1 MTLLILGQT
10 SQPNQ
15 VKKMRLS
22 KIKLAG
28 FKSFVDA
35 TTINFPSNLT
45 GIVGP
50 NGCGKSNT
58 IDAVRWV
65 MGESS
70 AKHLRGASMDD
81 VIFNGSSARKPIDMA
96 AVELIFDNSEGKLGG
111 QYANYAEISV
121 KRQVSRDGAS
131 KYSLNGTRCRKRDV
145 ADLFLGT
152 GLGPRSYAII
162 EQGMISRLIEAKPEE
177 LRHFLEEA
185 AGISKYKERR
195 RETETRIR
203 HTRENLERLSD
214 LREEIGIQLA
224 KLQRQSRSAERY
236 KEFKQEERQLKAEHL
251 TLHWRELKAELDIRD
266 KEIQAT
272 ETSLQ
277 QVIAQQRAAESEI
290 ESQRQQSTQSN
301 EILNNVQA
309 EYYRLGADISA
320 KEQNIKHS
328 QDLLQRQQTDLEQ
341 IQIALADAGHAI
353 LSDKQEVEECQ
364 QNLLSEQPKLEHLKA
379 QEVASTEHYS
389 TAEQA
394 KQKWQQTWDEINQ
407 RYSAAS
413 QTAQLER
420 SRMEQ
425 LERHVQQLQ
434 QRLQKI
440 DVEKQALRGENLQEQ
455 ISDLNILLTK
465 STTEKEEHEQQLS
478 EAIANIKKT
487 REQIVSKE
495 QQSADVRR
503 SIHQKQGS
511 LSSMEAL
518 QEAALGKTDKAAQQW
533 LEKNGI
539 SNNARFAEQLSVSE
553 GWELAVETVLGDT
566 LEAICVDNIEPFSS
580 VFDSLKDSNLSLVE
594 SQRENT
600 RTEAASTNAS
610 AAVSSEWLLA
620 KVSSSVDT
628 SQFLFGIRCSDNLDD
643 ALKVRSTLLNGESI
657 ITKNGIWLGTNWIR
671 IRRESDSNSGVLA
684 RESSIRELQHEL
696 IGHEAGAEKI
706 SAELTGLRGT
716 LQTNEQQR
724 EEIQVVLNSIHSRL
738 NEIKAQISA
747 RESRHQHITSRDK
760 DLAVELEETQ
770 NLINREESDI
780 ATATRNR
787 NAALENA
794 EKMEADKKVL
804 QGERDELQQQ
814 LQQHR
819 TRQQQHQDQVHQ
831 LAIRVEGLKTRLSGL
846 QHNIQRM
853 EQAQTAQ
860 LQRKQNLEALLSQ
873 SLLPT
878 EQLESE
884 LKTLLEQRLLSE
896 EALAEARR
904 KVEAITQT
912 LRTLEQQR
920 SEFEQSSQSVRAK
933 LEKCRLD
940 SQEIRVRSKTTLE
953 QLAETAF
960 ELEATLEKLAQL
972 EAETEPA
979 SSQQWET
986 RLSIVATKISRLG
999 AINLAAID
1007 EYKEQ
1012 LQRKEYLDAQDQDVT
1027 AALEIL
1033 EQAIAKI
1040 DKETRSRFKETFD
1053 HVNSRI
1059 KDMFP
1064 RLFGGGTAF
1073 LEMTGDD
1080 LLSTGVTIMARP
1092 PGKRISNIH
1101 LMSGGEKALTAVALV
1116 FAIFELNP
1124 APFCMLDEVDA
1135 PLDEAN
1141 VGRFCQL
1148 VKEMSNRVQ
1157 FIFIT
1162 HNKTTMEMSEHLS
1175 GVTMR
1180 ESGVSRLVS
1189 VDVAEAATMAGV
1201 GA

>member
-1 MTLLILGQT
+1 
-10 SQPNQ
+10 
-15 VKKMRLS
+15 MRLS

-28 FKSFVDA
+28 FKSFVDP
-35 TTINFPSNLT
+35 TTINLPSNLT

-81 VIFNGSSARKPIDMA
+81 VIFNGSSARKPIGMA
-96 AVELIFDNSEGKLGG
+96 SVELLFDNSEGKLGG
-111 QYANYAEISV
+111 QYATYAEISV
-121 KRQVSRDGAS
+121 KRQVTREGGS
-131 KYSLNGTRCRKRDV
+131 KYSLNGTRCRRRDV

-177 LRHFLEEA
+177 LRNFLEEA

-214 LREEIGIQLA
+214 LREEIEKQLA
-224 KLQRQSRSAERY
+224 RLQRQSRSAERY
-236 KEFKQEERQLKAEHL
+236 KELKQDERELKAEHL
-251 TLHWRELKAELDIRD
+251 TLHWRELKTELDRRD
-266 KEIQAT
+266 KDIQGT
-272 ETSLQ
+272 ETSLE
-277 QVIAQQRAAESEI
+277 QVIAEQRSTEADIESSREQGAES
-290 ESQRQQSTQSN
+290 N
-301 EILNNVQA
+301 EVLNNVQA

-320 KEQNIKHS
+320 KEQNIKHQ

-341 IQIALADAGHAI
+341 IEIALTDATQAI
-353 LSDKQEVEECQ
+353 QSDKRDIEEFKNNLADEEPQLVILKTQEEESTASFQ
-364 QNLLSEQPKLEHLKA
+364 QSEQA
-379 QEVASTEHYS
+379 MQN
-389 TAEQA
+389 
-394 KQKWQQTWDEINQ
+394 WQLQWDESNQ
-407 RYSAAS
+407 RYSAES
-413 QTAQLER
+413 QKAQIER

-425 LERHVQQLQ
+425 LERHVEQLK

-440 DVEKQALRGENLQEQ
+440 DVEKQALRGENLEEQ
-455 ISDLNILLTK
+455 ISDLNVLLTK
-465 STTEKEEHEQQLS
+465 SSEDKESYEQQLS
-478 EAIANIKKT
+478 DAITEIKQT
-487 REQIVSKE
+487 REKISAVE

-503 SIHQKQGS
+503 NVHQYQGS

-533 LEKNGI
+533 LEKSGI
-539 SNNARFAEQLSVSE
+539 NKNARFAEQLDVKD

-566 LEAICVDNIEPFSS
+566 LEAVCVDNIDEFSS
-580 VFDSLKDSNLSLVE
+580 ALNSLENSNVSLIE
-594 SQRENT
+594 KGP
-600 RTEAASTNAS
+600 STAS
-610 AAVSSEWLLA
+610 ASVAAGMLLEQ
-620 KVSSSVDT
+620 VSSSVEL
-628 SQFLFGIRCSDNLDD
+628 SQFLHGIRCTKTLDE
-643 ALKVRSTLLNGESI
+643 ALKIRHSLANGESI
-657 ITKNGIWLGTNWIR
+657 ITKDGIWLGSNWLR
-671 IRRESDSNSGVLA
+671 ISRDNDASTGVLA
-684 RESSIRELQHEL
+684 RENSIRECQQQLTEL
-696 IGHEAGAEKI
+696 EAKAEKI
-706 SAELTGLRGT
+706 NEELIQLRGN
-716 LQTNEQQR
+716 LQSKEQQR
-724 EEIQVVLNSIHSRL
+724 EEIQTQLNSIHSRL
-738 NEIKAQISA
+738 NEIRAQITA
-747 RESRHQHITSRDK
+747 RESRHEHVTSRGK
-760 DLAVELEETQ
+760 DLDAELEETQ
-770 NLINREESDI
+770 KLISADEEDI
-780 ATATRNR
+780 ASATKSR

-794 EKMEADKKVL
+794 EQMESDRKAL
-804 QGERDELQQQ
+804 QGQREQLQQE

-819 TRQQQHQDQVHQ
+819 NNLQQHREQAHQ

-860 LQRKQNLEALLSQ
+860 LQRKQELEAMLSESTQ
-873 SLLPT
+873 PT
-878 EQLESE
+878 EQLEAE
-884 LKTLLEQRLLSE
+884 LKVLLEQRLKTE
-896 EALAEARR
+896 EALSEARR
-904 KVEAITQT
+904 KVESITHA

-920 SEFEQSSQSVRAK
+920 SEFEQKSQSVRAQ
-933 LEKCRLD
+933 LEKLRLD
-940 SQEIRVRSKTTLE
+940 SQETRVRSKTTLE
-953 QLAETAF
+953 QLAETGF
-960 ELEATLEKLAQL
+960 ELEAVLATLSEL
-972 EAETEPA
+972 ETEENLA
-979 SSQQWET
+979 TSKQWET
-986 RLSIVATKISRLG
+986 RLAGVAQKISRLG
-999 AINLAAID
+999 PINLAAID

-1012 LQRKEYLDAQDQDVT
+1012 LQRKEYLDEQDRDVT

-1040 DKETRSRFKETFD
+1040 DKETKTRFKDTFD

-1059 KDMFP
+1059 KEMFP
-1064 RLFGGGTAF
+1064 KLFGGGIAY

-1080 LLSTGVTIMARP
+1080 LLSTGVSIMARP

-1148 VKEMSNRVQ
+1148 VKEMSSRVQ

>member
-1 MTLLILGQT
+1 
-10 SQPNQ
+10 
-15 VKKMRLS
+15 MRLS
-22 KIKLAG
+22 KIKLSG
-28 FKSFVDA
+28 FKSFVDP

-96 AVELIFDNSEGKLGG
+96 SVELIFDNSEGKLGG

-121 KRQVSRDGAS
+121 KRQVARDGVS

-177 LRHFLEEA
+177 LRNFLEEA

-214 LREEIGIQLA
+214 LREEIDKQLA
-224 KLQRQSRSAERY
+224 RLQRQSRSAERY
-236 KEFKQEERQLKAEHL
+236 KELKQDERELKAEHL
-251 TLHWRELKAELDIRD
+251 TLHWRELKNELDVQD
-266 KEIQAT
+266 KAIQST
-272 ETSLQ
+272 ETSLE
-277 QVIAQQRAAESEI
+277 QVIAEQRSTESKI
-290 ESQRQQSTQSN
+290 ESHRQENTDSN

-309 EYYRLGADISA
+309 EYYRLGAEISA
-320 KEQNIKHS
+320 KEQSIKHQ
-328 QDLLQRQQTDLEQ
+328 QDLLLRQQTDLEQ
-341 IQIALADAGHAI
+341 IQAALTDAGQAI
-353 LSDKQEVEECQ
+353 QSDKQAIEEFE
-364 QNLLSEQPKLEHLKA
+364 QNLITEEPRLETLKA
-379 QEVASTEHYS
+379 QEKDSAEQFQQ
-389 TAEQA
+389 AEQA
-394 KQKWQQTWDEINQ
+394 MQQWQQTWDEINQ
-407 RYSAAS
+407 RYSAES
-413 QTAQLER
+413 QRAQVER

-425 LERHVQQLQ
+425 LERHVQQQ
-434 QRLQKI
+434 KQRLQKI
-440 DVEKQALRGENLQEQ
+440 DVEKQALRGENLEEQ
-455 ISDLNILLTK
+455 ISDLKMLLVK
-465 STTEKEEHEQQLS
+465 STDEKEEQEQKLTTAIS
-478 EAIANIKKT
+478 EIKT
-487 REQIVSKE
+487 AREKIVAVE

-503 SIHQKQGS
+503 NIHQCQGS
-511 LSSMEAL
+511 LSSLEAL

-533 LEKNGI
+533 LEKSGI
-539 SNNARFAEQLSVSE
+539 SKNTRFAEQLDVTE

-566 LEAICVDNIEPFSS
+566 LEAICVESIDQFSS
-580 VFDSLKDSNLSLVE
+580 AFDSLQDSNLSLIETGTSNAPVD
-594 SQRENT
+594 
-600 RTEAASTNAS
+600 ASTD
-610 AAVSSEWLLA
+610 LLLT
-620 KVSSSVDT
+620 KVSSSVELV
-628 SQFLFGIRCSDNLDD
+628 QFLHGIRCAEDLDA
-643 ALKVRSTLLNGESI
+643 ALKMRHSLSRDESI
-657 ITKNGIWLGTNWIR
+657 ITKDGIWLGHSWLR
-671 IRRESDSNSGVLA
+671 ISRDTDASTGVLA
-684 RESSIRELQHEL
+684 RENSIRELQQEL
-696 IGHEAGAEKI
+696 TQYEAGYEKI
-706 SAELTGLRGT
+706 NTELNELRET
-716 LQTNEQQR
+716 LQSNEQQR
-724 EEIQVVLNSIHSRL
+724 EEIQVILNTIHSRL
-738 NEIKAQISA
+738 NEIKAQVHA
-747 RESRHQHITSRDK
+747 RESRHEHVTSRGK
-760 DLAVELEETQ
+760 DLDAELEETQ
-770 NLINREESDI
+770 KLISTDEEEI
-780 ATATRNR
+780 TAATRSR
-787 NAALENA
+787 NEALEKA
-794 EKMEADKKVL
+794 EMMEADRKTL
-804 QGERDELQQQ
+804 QEQRDDLQQQ

-819 TRQQQHQDQVHQ
+819 SNLQQHREQAHQ
-831 LAIRVEGLKTRLSGL
+831 LAINIENLKTRLSGL

-853 EQAQTAQ
+853 EQAQAAQ
-860 LQRKQNLEALLSQ
+860 SQRKLELESLLSQ
-873 SLLPT
+873 SSQPT
-878 EQLESE
+878 EQLETE
-884 LKTLLEQRLLSE
+884 LKTLLEQRLISE
-896 EALAEARR
+896 EALAEARH
-904 KVEAITQT
+904 KVEDITQA

-920 SEFEQSSQSVRAK
+920 SEFEQRSQNVRAQ
-933 LEKCRLD
+933 LEKMRLD
-940 SQEIRVRSKTTLE
+940 SQETRVRSKTTLE
-953 QLAETAF
+953 QLEETGF
-960 ELEATLEKLAQL
+960 DLETTLQSLSTR
-972 EAETEPA
+972 EAESEQEGEPVT
-979 SSQQWET
+979 SKLWET
-986 RLSIVATKISRLG
+986 KLVEVATKISRLG
-999 AINLAAID
+999 PINLAAIE

-1012 LQRKEYLDAQDQDVT
+1012 LQRKEYLDGQDRDVT

-1040 DKETRSRFKETFD
+1040 DKETRTRFKETFD

-1080 LLSTGVTIMARP
+1080 LLSTGVAIMARP

-1148 VKEMSNRVQ
+1148 VKEMSDRVQ

-1162 HNKTTMEMSEHLS
+1162 HNKTTMEISEHLS

>member
-1 MTLLILGQT
+1 
-10 SQPNQ
+10 
-15 VKKMRLS
+15 MRLS

-28 FKSFVDA
+28 FKSFVDPTA
-35 TTINFPSNLT
+35 INFPSNLT

-70 AKHLRGASMDD
+70 AKHLRGQSMDD

-96 AVELIFDNSEGKLGG
+96 SVELVFDNSEGKLGG

-121 KRQVSRDGAS
+121 KRQVARDGQS
-131 KYSLNGTRCRKRDV
+131 KYSLNGTRCRRRDV

-177 LRHFLEEA
+177 LRNFLEEA

-195 RETETRIR
+195 RETERRIR

-214 LREEIGIQLA
+214 LREEIDKQLA
-224 KLQRQSRSAERY
+224 RLQRQSRSAERY
-236 KEFKQEERQLKAEHL
+236 KELKQGERELKAEHL
-251 TLHWRELKAELDIRD
+251 TLHWRELKTELDVRD
-266 KEIQAT
+266 KKIQTT
-272 ETSLQ
+272 ETSLE
-277 QVIAQQRAAESEI
+277 QVIAEQRATESKI
-290 ESQRQQSTQSN
+290 EQHRQQNTESN
-301 EILNNVQA
+301 EILNNVQG

-320 KEQNIKHS
+320 KEQNIKHQ
-328 QDLLQRQQTDLEQ
+328 QDLLQRQKTDLEQ
-341 IQIALADAGHAI
+341 IITALSDASQAI
-353 LSDKQEVEECQ
+353 QSDKQSIDELQ
-364 QNLLSEQPKLEHLKA
+364 QNLVEEEPKLENLKT
-379 QEVASTEHYS
+379 QELESNERFQQ
-389 TAEQA
+389 AEQA
-394 KQKWQQTWDEINQ
+394 MHSWQLTWDEINQ
-407 RYSAAS
+407 HYSAES
-413 QTAQLER
+413 QKAQVER

-425 LERHVQQLQ
+425 LERHLEQLN

-455 ISDLNILLTK
+455 ISDLTKLLSK
-465 STTEKEEHEQQLS
+465 STDEKEEHEQQLT
-478 EAIANIKKT
+478 EAISTIKDARAK
-487 REQIVSKE
+487 IVTVE

-503 SIHQKQGS
+503 SIHQCQGS

-533 LEKNGI
+533 LEKSGI
-539 SNNARFAEQLSVSE
+539 NNNARFAEQLDVKN

-566 LEAICVDNIEPFSS
+566 LEAICVDDIDQYSAALG
-580 VFDSLKDSNLSLVE
+580 SLEDSNISLIDTKVGSDLKNSASNAASNAASGLLLDNVSSLVE
-594 SQRENT
+594 
-600 RTEAASTNAS
+600 
-610 AAVSSEWLLA
+610 L
-620 KVSSSVDT
+620 
-628 SQFLFGIRCSDNLDD
+628 SQFLHGIRCAESLDD
-643 ALKVRSTLLNGESI
+643 ALKMRHSLSHDESV
-657 ITKNGIWLGTNWIR
+657 ITKDGIWLGSNWLRICRETDTN
-671 IRRESDSNSGVLA
+671 NGVLA
-684 RESSIRELQHEL
+684 RENSIRELQNQLQEHETK
-696 IGHEAGAEKI
+696 AEKVT
-706 SAELTGLRGT
+706 AELTKLRET
-716 LQTNEQQR
+716 LQVNEQQR
-724 EEIQVVLNSIHSRL
+724 EEIQVSLNTIHSRL
-738 NEIKAQISA
+738 NEIKAQITA
-747 RESRHQHITSRDK
+747 RESRHEHITSRGK
-760 DLAVELEETQ
+760 DLDAELEDTQQLISSDET
-770 NLINREESDI
+770 DI
-780 ATATRNR
+780 ETATRSR
-787 NAALENA
+787 NEALENA
-794 EKMEADKKVL
+794 EKMEAGRKDL
-804 QGERDELQQQ
+804 RDQRDELQQQ
-814 LQQHR
+814 LQQHK
-819 TRQQQHQDQVHQ
+819 TNLQQHREQAHQ

-860 LQRKQNLEALLSQ
+860 LQRKQELETLLSQ
-873 SLLPT
+873 STQPT
-878 EQLESE
+878 EQLEQE
-884 LKTLLEQRLLSE
+884 LKVLLEQRLVSE
-896 EALAEARR
+896 AALAEARR
-904 KVEAITQT
+904 KVESITQT

-920 SEFEQSSQSVRAK
+920 SEFEQGSQNIRTQ
-933 LEKCRLD
+933 LEKLRLD
-940 SQEIRVRSKTTLE
+940 SQETRVRSKTTLE
-953 QLAETAF
+953 QLDETGF
-960 ELEATLEKLAQL
+960 ELESTLDKLSQL
-972 EAETEPA
+972 ETENEPA
-979 SSQQWET
+979 TSKQWET
-986 RLSIVATKISRLG
+986 KLSEIASKINRLG
-999 AINLAAID
+999 PINLAAIE

-1012 LQRKEYLDAQDQDVT
+1012 LQRKEYLDGQDKDVT

-1040 DKETRSRFKETFD
+1040 DKETRTRFKETFD

-1148 VKEMSNRVQ
+1148 VKDMSSRVQ

-1162 HNKTTMEMSEHLS
+1162 HNKSTMEMSEHLS

>member
-1 MTLLILGQT
+1 
-10 SQPNQ
+10 
-15 VKKMRLS
+15 MRLS

-35 TTINFPSNLT
+35 TTINFPGNLT

-81 VIFNGSSARKPIDMA
+81 VIFNGSSSRKPIDMA

-121 KRQVSRDGAS
+121 KRQVTRDGAS

-162 EQGMISRLIEAKPEE
+162 EQGMISRLIEARPEE

-214 LREEIGIQLA
+214 LREEIEKQLA
-224 KLQRQSRSAERY
+224 KLQRQSRTAGRY
-236 KEFKQEERQLKAEHL
+236 KELKQQERELKAEHL
-251 TLHWRELKAELDIRD
+251 ALHWRELKADLDLRD
-266 KEIQAT
+266 KEIQLA

-277 QVIAQQRAAESEI
+277 QVIAQQRETESKI

-301 EILNNVQA
+301 DILNNVQA

-320 KEQNIKHS
+320 KEQSIKFQ
-328 QDLLQRQQTDLEQ
+328 QDSLQRQQKELEQ
-341 IQIALADAGHAI
+341 VQTALTDSDHAI
-353 LSDKQEVEECQ
+353 LSDKQEVDELQKKQRCET
-364 QNLLSEQPKLEHLKA
+364 PKLEQSKA
-379 QEVASTEHYS
+379 QEMASTKQFQL
-389 TAEQA
+389 AEQA
-394 KQKWQQTWDEINQ
+394 KQKWQQAWDESNQ
-407 RYSAAS
+407 RYSAMS

-455 ISDLNILLTK
+455 ISDLTILLAK
-465 STTEKEEHEQQLS
+465 AVTEKEQHEQQLS
-478 EAIANIKKT
+478 EAIASIKQT

-511 LSSMEAL
+511 LSSQEAL
-518 QEAALGKTDKAAQQW
+518 QQAALGKTNKTALQW
-533 LEKNGI
+533 LEKRGI

-553 GWELAVETVLGDT
+553 GWELAVETVLGNT
-566 LEAICVDNIEPFSS
+566 LEAICVDNIEHFSS
-580 VFDSLKDSNLSLVE
+580 AFDSLKDSNLSLIE
-594 SQRENT
+594 SEPAGCQDEGSVT
-600 RTEAASTNAS
+600 SGAGTSFS
-610 AAVSSEWLLA
+610 ADALLGKISSA
-620 KVSSSVDT
+620 VDT
-628 SQFLFGIRCSDNLDD
+628 GSFLTGIRCADNLTE
-643 ALKVRSTLLNGESI
+643 ALVMRQTLANSESI
-657 ITKNGIWLGTNWIR
+657 ISKDGIWLGANWIR
-671 IRRESDSNSGVLA
+671 ISRDNDANTGVLA
-684 RESSIRELQHEL
+684 RENSIRELQQE
-696 IGHEAGAEKI
+696 IAGHETSAEKAGAE
-706 SAELTGLRGT
+706 LTSLRD
-716 LQTNEQQR
+716 LLETNERRR
-724 EEIQVVLNSIHSRL
+724 EKIQVLLNTVHSRL
-738 NEIKAQISA
+738 NEIRAQISA
-747 RESRHQHITSRDK
+747 RESRHEHITSRNK
-760 DLAVELEETQ
+760 DLSAELEETQ
-770 NLINREESDI
+770 NLIGRDENDI
-780 ATATRNR
+780 AIATRNR

-794 EKMEADKKVL
+794 EKMEAERKVL
-804 QGERDELQQQ
+804 QGERDQLQQQ

-819 TRQQQHQDQVHQ
+819 TNLQQHREQAHQ
-831 LAIRVEGLKTRLSGL
+831 LAIRLEGLKTRLSGL
-846 QHNIQRM
+846 QHNMQRM
-853 EQAQTAQ
+853 QQAQAAQ
-860 LQRKQNLEALLSQ
+860 LQSKQNLE
-873 SLLPT
+873 SLLAQSVQPT
-878 EQLESE
+878 EELDRE
-884 LKTLLEQRLLSE
+884 LKILLEQHLLSE
-896 EALAEARR
+896 HALVEARS
-904 KVEAITQT
+904 KVEANTQG
-912 LRTLEQQR
+912 LQELEQQR
-920 SEFEQSSQSVRAK
+920 GEFDQATQKVREQ
-933 LEKCRLD
+933 LEKHRIG
-940 SQEIRVRSKTTLE
+940 SQELRVRSQTTLE
-953 QLAETAF
+953 QLAEIDLANNNSI
-960 ELEATLEKLAQL
+960 LEITLEKLALQ
-972 EAETEPA
+972 ESESGQSAGSE
-979 SSQQWET
+979 QWQGKVSE
-986 RLSIVATKISRLG
+986 VAAKISRLG
-999 AINLAAID
+999 PINLAAIE

-1012 LQRKEYLDAQDQDVT
+1012 LQRKEYLDSQDKDVT
-1027 AALEIL
+1027 AALAIL

-1040 DKETRSRFKETFD
+1040 DKETRSRFKDTFD

-1064 RLFGGGTAF
+1064 RLFGGGTAY

-1080 LLSTGVTIMARP
+1080 LLNTGVSIMARP

-1148 VKEMSNRVQ
+1148 VKEMSDRVQ

-1189 VDVAEAATMAGV
+1189 VDVAEAASMAGV

>member
-1 MTLLILGQT
+1 
-10 SQPNQ
+10 
-15 VKKMRLS
+15 MRLS

-28 FKSFVDA
+28 FKSFVDP

-81 VIFNGSSARKPIDMA
+81 VIFNGSTARKPIDMA

-121 KRQVSRDGAS
+121 KRQVTRDGTS

-177 LRHFLEEA
+177 LRNFLEEA

-214 LREEIGIQLA
+214 LREEIDKQLA
-224 KLQRQSRSAERY
+224 RLQRQSRSAERY
-236 KEFKQEERQLKAEHL
+236 KELKQQERELKAEHL
-251 TLHWRELKAELDIRD
+251 TLHWSELKTELDTRD
-266 KEIQAT
+266 KEIQRT

-277 QVIAQQRAAESEI
+277 QVIAEQRSSESKI
-290 ESQRQQSTQSN
+290 EFQRQQSEESN
-301 EILNNVQA
+301 EILNQAQA
-309 EYYRLGADISA
+309 EYYRLGAEISA
-320 KEQNIKHS
+320 KEQNIKHQ

-341 IQIALADAGHAI
+341 IQSALTDASQAI
-353 LSDKQEVEECQ
+353 LSDRQEVEDLQ
-364 QNLLSEQPKLEHLKA
+364 QSLLMDEPKLETLKA
-379 QEVASTEHYS
+379 QELESAQQFQQ
-389 TAEQA
+389 AEQA
-394 KQKWQQTWDEINQ
+394 KQNWQQTWDEINQ
-407 RYSAAS
+407 RYSAES
-413 QTAQLER
+413 QKAQLER

-425 LERHVQQLQ
+425 LERQLEQ
-434 QRLQKI
+434 LKQRLQKI
-440 DVEKQALRGENLQEQ
+440 DIEKQALRGENLEEQ
-455 ISDLNILLTK
+455 IADLTTLLAK
-465 STTEKEEHEQQLS
+465 SGSEKEENEQQLS
-478 EAIANIKKT
+478 EAISTIRQT
-487 REQIVSKE
+487 REQIVVVE
-495 QQSADVRR
+495 QRSADVRR

-511 LSSMEAL
+511 LSSIEAL

-533 LEKNGI
+533 LAKSGI
-539 SNNARFAEQLSVSE
+539 NNNARLAQQLDVSD
-553 GWELAVETVLGDT
+553 GWELAVETVLGNT
-566 LEAICVDNIEPFSS
+566 LEAVCVDSIEQFSS
-580 VFDSLKDSNLSLVE
+580 AFDSLDNSNLSLIEIGQSGTAVNAIATASVE
-594 SQRENT
+594 F
-600 RTEAASTNAS
+600 
-610 AAVSSEWLLA
+610 LLA
-620 KVSSSVDT
+620 KVSSSVEL
-628 SQFLFGIRCSDNLDD
+628 SPFLHGIRCTENLDQ
-643 ALKVRSTLLNGESI
+643 AITLRHTLSDGESI
-657 ITKNGIWLGTNWIR
+657 ITKDGIWLGANWIR
-671 IRRESDSNSGVLA
+671 ISHETDTNTGVLA
-684 RESSIRELQHEL
+684 RENSIRELQQELTEDEL
-696 IGHEAGAEKI
+696 IAEKVGAELI
-706 SAELTGLRGT
+706 SLRDT
-716 LQTNEQQR
+716 LQSNEQQR
-724 EEIQVVLNSIHSRL
+724 EEIQVLLNTIHSRL
-738 NEIKAQISA
+738 NEIKAQITA
-747 RESRHQHITSRDK
+747 RESRHEHITSRGK
-760 DLAVELEETQ
+760 DLDAELEETQ
-770 NLINREESDI
+770 NLISSIEADI
-780 ATATRNR
+780 ATATQHR

-794 EKMEADKKVL
+794 ETMEADRKVL
-804 QGERDELQQQ
+804 QEQRDELQQQ
-814 LQQHR
+814 LQQHQ
-819 TRQQQHQDQVHQ
+819 TNLQQQRDQAHQ

-846 QHNIQRM
+846 QHNISRM
-853 EQAQTAQ
+853 EQAQTVQ
-860 LQRKQNLEALLSQ
+860 LQRKQELESLLSQ
-873 SLLPT
+873 SAQPG
-878 EQLESE
+878 EQLEHE
-884 LKTLLEQRLLSE
+884 LKALLEQRLLSE
-896 EALAEARR
+896 EALTEARR
-904 KVEAITQT
+904 KVETITHT

-920 SEFEQSSQSVRAK
+920 SEFEQDSQNVRAQ

-940 SQEIRVRSKTTLE
+940 SQETRVRSKTTLE
-953 QLAETAF
+953 QLAETGF
-960 ELEATLEKLAQL
+960 ELDNTLEKLQQQESEGQQL
-972 EAETEPA
+972 
-979 SSQQWET
+979 SSKRWET
-986 RLSIVATKISRLG
+986 KLSEVAIKISRLG
-999 AINLAAID
+999 PINLAAIE

-1012 LQRKEYLDAQDQDVT
+1012 LQRKEYLDGQDKDVT

-1040 DKETRSRFKETFD
+1040 DKETRTRFKETFD

-1080 LLSTGVTIMARP
+1080 LLNTGVSIMARP

-1148 VKEMSNRVQ
+1148 VKEMSARVQ

-1162 HNKTTMEMSEHLS
+1162 HNKTTMEISEHLS

>member
-1 MTLLILGQT
+1 
-10 SQPNQ
+10 
-15 VKKMRLS
+15 MRLS

-28 FKSFVDA
+28 FKSFVDP

-96 AVELIFDNSEGKLGG
+96 SVELIFDNSEGKLGG
-111 QYANYAEISV
+111 QYANYAEIAV
-121 KRQVSRDGAS
+121 KRQVTRDGTS

-177 LRHFLEEA
+177 LRNFLEEA

-214 LREEIGIQLA
+214 LREEIDKQLSR
-224 KLQRQSRSAERY
+224 LQRQSRSAERY
-236 KEFKQEERQLKAEHL
+236 KELKQKERELKAEHL
-251 TLHWRELKAELDIRD
+251 TLHWRELKTELDARD
-266 KEIQAT
+266 KAIQRT

-277 QVIAQQRAAESEI
+277 QVIAEQRASESKI
-290 ESQRQQSTQSN
+290 EFQRQQSTESN
-301 EILNNVQA
+301 EILNNAQA
-309 EYYRLGADISA
+309 EYYRLGAEISA
-320 KEQNIKHS
+320 KEQNIKHQ

-341 IQIALADAGHAI
+341 IQIALTDANQAI
-353 LSDKQEVEECQ
+353 VSDKQEIEELQ
-364 QNLLSEQPKLEHLKA
+364 QNLQVEQPKLEILKA
-379 QEVASTEHYS
+379 QEMESAEHYNR
-389 TAEQA
+389 AEQA
-394 KQKWQQTWDEINQ
+394 KQNWQQTWDEINQ
-407 RYSAAS
+407 RYSAES
-413 QTAQLER
+413 QKAQLER

-425 LERHVQQLQ
+425 LERHVEQLK
-434 QRLQKI
+434 QRLQKN
-440 DVEKQALRGENLQEQ
+440 DVEKQALRGENLEEQ
-455 ISDLNILLTK
+455 IFDLTTLLTK
-465 STTEKEEHEQQLS
+465 SGNEKEEHEQRLS
-478 EAIANIKKT
+478 EAIALIRTT
-487 REQIVSKE
+487 REQIVTVE
-495 QQSADVRR
+495 QKSADVRR
-503 SIHQKQGS
+503 SINQKQGS

-533 LEKNGI
+533 LEKSGI
-539 SNNARFAEQLSVSE
+539 NNNARFAEQLDVID

-566 LEAICVDNIEPFSS
+566 LEAICVDNIEQFSS
-580 VFDSLKDSNLSLVE
+580 AFDSLENSKLSLI
-594 SQRENT
+594 ENGQSNA
-600 RTEAASTNAS
+600 ETNPTS
-610 AAVSSEWLLA
+610 AEFLLA
-620 KVSSSVDT
+620 KVSSSVELN
-628 SQFLFGIRCSDNLDD
+628 QFLHGIRCTDNFDK
-643 ALKVRSTLLNGESI
+643 ALKMRHTLLNDESI
-657 ITKNGIWLGTNWIR
+657 ITKDGIWLGANWIR
-671 IRRESDSNSGVLA
+671 ISRETDTNTGVLA
-684 RESSIRELQHEL
+684 RENSIRELQQEL
-696 IGHEAGAEKI
+696 TEQEVTAEQV
-706 SAELTGLRGT
+706 SAELRSLRDT
-716 LQTNEQQR
+716 LQSNEQQR
-724 EEIQVVLNSIHSRL
+724 EEMQVLLNTIHSRL
-738 NEIKAQISA
+738 NEIKAQITA
-747 RESRHQHITSRDK
+747 RESRHEHITSRGK
-760 DLAVELEETQ
+760 DLDAELEEIQ
-770 NLINREESDI
+770 NLISSDEADI
-780 ATATRNR
+780 ATATQRR
-787 NAALENA
+787 NAALEHA
-794 EKMEADKKVL
+794 EEMEVDRKAL
-804 QGERDELQQQ
+804 QEQREELQQQ
-814 LQQHR
+814 LQQHQ
-819 TRQQQHQDQVHQ
+819 TNLQQQRDQAHQ

-860 LQRKQNLEALLSQ
+860 LQRKQDLELLLSQ
-873 SLLPT
+873 STQPS
-878 EQLESE
+878 EQLEHA
-884 LKTLLEQRLLSE
+884 LKALLEQRLLAE

-904 KVEAITQT
+904 KVESITQT

-920 SEFEQSSQSVRAK
+920 GEFEQESQNVRSQ
-933 LEKCRLD
+933 LEKSRLD
-940 SQEIRVRSKTTLE
+940 SQETRVRSKTTLE
-953 QLAETAF
+953 QLAETGF
-960 ELEATLEKLAQL
+960 ELDNILEKLQQQ
-972 EAETEPA
+972 EAEDQQA
-979 SSQQWET
+979 SSKQWET
-986 RLSIVATKISRLG
+986 KLSEVAIKISRLG
-999 AINLAAID
+999 PINLAAID

-1012 LQRKEYLDAQDQDVT
+1012 LQRKEYLDGQDKDVT

-1040 DKETRSRFKETFD
+1040 DKETRTRFKETFD

-1080 LLSTGVTIMARP
+1080 LLNTGVSIMARP

-1148 VKEMSNRVQ
+1148 VKEMSARVQ

-1162 HNKTTMEMSEHLS
+1162 HNKTTMEISEHLS

>member
-1 MTLLILGQT
+1 
-10 SQPNQ
+10 
-15 VKKMRLS
+15 MRLS

-28 FKSFVDA
+28 FKSFVDP

-81 VIFNGSSARKPIDMA
+81 VIFNGSSARKPIDIA
-96 AVELIFDNSEGKLGG
+96 SVELIFDNNEGKLGG

-121 KRQVSRDGAS
+121 KRQVARDGQS

-177 LRHFLEEA
+177 LRNFLEEA

-214 LREEIGIQLA
+214 LREEIEKQLA
-224 KLQRQSRSAERY
+224 RLQRQSRSAERY
-236 KEFKQEERQLKAEHL
+236 KELKQEERELKAEHL
-251 TLHWRELKAELDIRD
+251 TLHWRELKSELDARD
-266 KEIQAT
+266 KEIQRI
-272 ETSLQ
+272 ETSLE
-277 QVIAQQRAAESEI
+277 QVISEQRSTESKI
-290 ESQRQQSTQSN
+290 ESHRQENTESN
-301 EILNNVQA
+301 EVLNDVQA

-320 KEQNIKHS
+320 KEQNIKHQ
-328 QDLLQRQQTDLEQ
+328 QDLQQRQQTDLEQ
-341 IQIALADAGHAI
+341 IDIALADTSQAI
-353 LSDKQEVEECQ
+353 QSDKQAIEEFK
-364 QNLLSEQPKLEHLKA
+364 QNLQEEEPKLGSLKIQEQESSEQF
-379 QEVASTEHYS
+379 QQ
-389 TAEQA
+389 AEQA
-394 KQKWQQTWDEINQ
+394 MQNWQQVWDEINQ
-407 RYSAAS
+407 RYSAES
-413 QTAQLER
+413 QKAQVER

-425 LERHVQQLQ
+425 LEHNVVQQT

-440 DVEKQALRGENLQEQ
+440 DVEKQALRGENLEEQ
-455 ISDLNILLTK
+455 ISDLKTLLTK
-465 STTEKEEHEQQLS
+465 STSEKEEHEERLTR
-478 EAIANIKKT
+478 AISTIRST
-487 REQIVSKE
+487 RENIVAVE

-503 SIHQKQGS
+503 GIHQCQGS

-533 LEKNGI
+533 LEKSGI
-539 SNNARFAEQLSVSE
+539 SNNARFAERLDVQN

-566 LEAICVDNIEPFSS
+566 LEAICVDDIEQYSS
-580 VFDSLKDSNLSLVE
+580 SLNSLQDSSISLIE
-594 SQRENT
+594 T
-600 RTEAASTNAS
+600 AKSTSVTDTS
-610 AAVSSEWLLA
+610 AQMLMNNVSSTVELG
-620 KVSSSVDT
+620 
-628 SQFLFGIRCSDNLDD
+628 QFLHGIRCTETLDE
-643 ALKVRSTLLNGESI
+643 ALKMRHTLSQDESI
-657 ITKNGIWLGTNWIR
+657 ITKDGIWIGSNWLRVSRETDTNK
-671 IRRESDSNSGVLA
+671 GVLA
-684 RESSIRELQHEL
+684 RENSIRELQQSLSED
-696 IGHEAGAEKI
+696 EAKAEKI
-706 SAELTGLRGT
+706 SAELNGLRDV
-716 LQTNEQQR
+716 LQANEQQR
-724 EEIQVVLNSIHSRL
+724 EEIQVSLNTIHSRL
-738 NEIKAQISA
+738 NEIKAQVTA
-747 RESRHQHITSRDK
+747 RESRHEHITSRGK
-760 DLAVELEETQ
+760 DLDAELEETQ
-770 NLINREESDI
+770 NLITRYEADI
-780 ATATRNR
+780 EVATKNR

-794 EKMEADKKVL
+794 EKMEADRKEL
-804 QGERDELQQQ
+804 QGQRDNLQQQ

-819 TRQQQHQDQVHQ
+819 TNLQQHREQAHQ

-860 LQRKQNLEALLSQ
+860 LQRKQELETLLSQ
-873 SLLPT
+873 STQPT
-878 EQLESE
+878 ELLEAE
-884 LKTLLEQRLLSE
+884 LKTLLEQRLVSE
-896 EALAEARR
+896 EALSEARR
-904 KVEAITQT
+904 KVETITQA

-920 SEFEQSSQSVRAK
+920 GEFEQRSQSIRGQ
-933 LEKCRLD
+933 LEKLRLD
-940 SQEIRVRSKTTLE
+940 SQETRVRSKTILE
-953 QLAETAF
+953 QLAETDF
-960 ELEATLEKLAQL
+960 ELEAILEALSSQETEDALASSKQWEAKLAD
-972 EAETEPA
+972 
-979 SSQQWET
+979 
-986 RLSIVATKISRLG
+986 VAAKISRLG
-999 AINLAAID
+999 PINLAAIE

-1012 LQRKEYLDAQDQDVT
+1012 LQRKEYLDGQDKDVT
-1027 AALEIL
+1027 AALDIL

-1040 DKETRSRFKETFD
+1040 DKETRTRFKDTFD

-1064 RLFGGGTAF
+1064 RLFGGGTAY

-1148 VKEMSNRVQ
+1148 VKEMSSRVQ

-1162 HNKTTMEMSEHLS
+1162 HNKTTMEISEHLS

>member
-1 MTLLILGQT
+1 
-10 SQPNQ
+10 
-15 VKKMRLS
+15 MRLS

-28 FKSFVDA
+28 FKSFVDP

-96 AVELIFDNSEGKLGG
+96 SVELIFDNSEGKLGG

-121 KRQVSRDGAS
+121 KRIVTRDGQS
-131 KYSLNGTRCRKRDV
+131 KYSLNGTRCRRRDV

-177 LRHFLEEA
+177 LRNFLEEA

-195 RETETRIR
+195 RETETRIK

-214 LREEIGIQLA
+214 LREEIEKQLQ

-236 KEFKQEERQLKAEHL
+236 KELKTEERELKAEQL
-251 TLHWRELKAELDIRD
+251 VLHWRELKAELDRRD
-266 KEIQAT
+266 REISSTQTAL
-272 ETSLQ
+272 E
-277 QVIAQQRAAESEI
+277 QVIAEQRATESRI
-290 ESQRQQSTQSN
+290 EYHRQESTDSN
-301 EILNNVQA
+301 EVLNNVQA

-320 KEQNIKHS
+320 KEQNIKHQ
-328 QDLLQRQQTDLEQ
+328 QDLQQRQQTDLEQ
-341 IQIALADAGHAI
+341 IEIALADAGQAI
-353 LSDKQEVEECQ
+353 ESDQQAIEEFQ
-364 QNLLSEQPKLEHLKA
+364 QNLLEGEPRLAVLQA
-379 QEVASTEHYS
+379 QEQESGAQYQQ
-389 TAEQA
+389 AEQA
-394 KQKWQQTWDEINQ
+394 MQNWQQVWDEINQ
-407 RYSAAS
+407 RYSAES
-413 QTAQLER
+413 QKAQIER

-425 LERHVQQLQ
+425 LERHVEQLN

-440 DVEKQALRGENLQEQ
+440 DVEKQALRGENLEEQ
-455 ISDLNILLTK
+455 IADMKTLLNR
-465 STTEKEEHEQQLS
+465 SSQEKEEHEHKLS
-478 EAIANIKKT
+478 DAIAEIRST
-487 REQIVSKE
+487 REKIVSVE

-503 SIHQKQGS
+503 NIHQAQGS

-533 LEKNGI
+533 LEKSGI
-539 SNNARFAEQLSVSE
+539 NKNARFAEQLEVKN

-566 LEAICVDNIEPFSS
+566 LEAVCVDDIDKYSSAIDTLENSNVSLIEQG
-580 VFDSLKDSNLSLVE
+580 KAANQTAAGENLPAGLLL
-594 SQRENT
+594 QQ
-600 RTEAASTNAS
+600 
-610 AAVSSEWLLA
+610 VSSAVEL
-620 KVSSSVDT
+620 
-628 SQFLFGIRCSDNLDD
+628 SQFLQGIHCAESLEQ
-643 ALKVRSTLLNGESI
+643 ALSQRHSLSAGESI
-657 ITKNGIWLGTNWIR
+657 ITRDGIWLGANWLR
-671 IRRESDSNSGVLA
+671 ISRETDASTGVLA
-684 RESSIRELQHEL
+684 RENSIRELQQQLAEL
-696 IGHEAGAEKI
+696 EAKAEGI
-706 SAELTGLRGT
+706 SAELSECRAN
-716 LQTNEQQR
+716 LQSKEQQR
-724 EEIQVVLNSIHSRL
+724 EEIQIALNTVHSRL
-738 NEIKAQISA
+738 NEIRAQITA
-747 RESRHQHITSRDK
+747 RESRHEHVTSRGK
-760 DLAVELEETQ
+760 DLDVELADTQ
-770 NLINREESDI
+770 KLIARDQADI
-780 ATATRNR
+780 EAATRSR
-787 NAALENA
+787 NEALENA
-794 EKMEADKKVL
+794 EKMEADRKAL
-804 QGERDELQQQ
+804 QGQRDSLQQQ

-819 TRQQQHQDQVHQ
+819 SSLQQHREQAHQ
-831 LAIRVEGLKTRLSGL
+831 LAIRIEGLKTRLSGL

-853 EQAQTAQ
+853 RHAQTAQ
-860 LQRKQNLEALLSQ
+860 LQRKQELVALLTQASE
-873 SLLPT
+873 PT
-878 EQLESE
+878 EQLEQE
-884 LKTLLEQRLLSE
+884 LKVLLGQRLATE

-904 KVEAITQT
+904 KVENISHT
-912 LRTLEQQR
+912 LRSLEQR
-920 SEFEQSSQSVRAK
+920 RGEFEQRSQTVRGQ
-933 LEKCRLD
+933 LEKLRLD
-940 SQEIRVRSKTTLE
+940 SQETRVRSKTVLE
-953 QLAETAF
+953 QLAETGF
-960 ELEATLEKLAQL
+960 ELDSTLEKVDDLA
-972 EAETEPA
+972 T
-979 SSQQWET
+979 SKQWEAK
-986 RLSIVATKISRLG
+986 LADIGDKISRLG
-999 AINLAAID
+999 PINLAAID

-1012 LQRKEYLDAQDQDVT
+1012 LQRKEYLDEQDRDVT

-1040 DKETRSRFKETFD
+1040 DKETRSRFKDTYD
-1053 HVNSRI
+1053 HVNTRI

-1064 RLFGGGTAF
+1064 RLFGGGTAY

-1080 LLSTGVTIMARP
+1080 LVSTGVAIMARP

-1148 VKEMSNRVQ
+1148 VKEMSSRVQ

-1162 HNKTTMEMSEHLS
+1162 HNKTTMEISEHLS

>member
-1 MTLLILGQT
+1 
-10 SQPNQ
+10 
-15 VKKMRLS
+15 MRLS
-22 KIKLAG
+22 KIKLSG
-28 FKSFVDA
+28 FKSFVDP
-35 TTINFPSNLT
+35 TSINFPGNLT

-81 VIFNGSSARKPIDMA
+81 VIFNGSSSRKPVDA
-96 AVELIFDNSEGKLGG
+96 ASVELLFDNSEGKLGG

-131 KYSLNGTRCRKRDV
+131 KYSLNGARCRKRDV

-177 LRHFLEEA
+177 LRNFLEEA

-214 LREEIGIQLA
+214 LREEIEKQLA

-236 KEFKQEERQLKAEHL
+236 KELKQNERELKAEHL
-251 TLHWRELKAELDIRD
+251 TLHWRELKTELDTRD
-266 KEIQAT
+266 KEIQST
-272 ETSLQ
+272 ETSLES
-277 QVIAQQRAAESEI
+277 VIAEQRSTESKI
-290 ESQRQQSTQSN
+290 ESHRQENEESN

-309 EYYRLGADISA
+309 EYYRLGAEISA
-320 KEQNIKHS
+320 KEQSIKHQ

-341 IQIALADAGHAI
+341 IQTALTDAGQAI
-353 LSDKQEVEECQ
+353 QSDKQAIDEFQ
-364 QNLLSEQPKLEHLKA
+364 QNLVAEEPRLETLKA
-379 QEVASTEHYS
+379 QEKDSAEQFQQ
-389 TAEQA
+389 AEQA
-394 KQKWQQTWDEINQ
+394 MQNWQQTWDEINQ
-407 RYSAAS
+407 RYSAES
-413 QTAQLER
+413 QKAQVER

-425 LERHVQQLQ
+425 LERHVEQQK

-440 DVEKQALRGENLQEQ
+440 DVEKQGLRGENLEEQ
-455 ISDLNILLTK
+455 ISDLNTLLVK
-465 STTEKEEHEQQLS
+465 STDEKEEHEQKLTS
-478 EAIANIKKT
+478 AIATIKST
-487 REQIVSKE
+487 RESIVSVE

-503 SIHQKQGS
+503 SINQCQGS

-533 LEKNGI
+533 LEKGGI
-539 SNNARFAEQLSVSE
+539 NKNARFAEQLDVTE

-566 LEAICVDNIEPFSS
+566 LEAICVESIDEFSS
-580 VFDSLKDSNLSLVE
+580 AFDSLQDSNLSLIE
-594 SQRENT
+594 T
-600 RTEAASTNAS
+600 GKTADASTAS
-610 AAVSSEWLLA
+610 AEHLLA
-620 KVSSSVDT
+620 KVKSSIDLA
-628 SQFLFGIRCSDNLDD
+628 QFLHGIRCADNLDD
-643 ALKVRSTLLNGESI
+643 ALKMRQSLSHDESI
-657 ITKNGIWLGTNWIR
+657 ITKDGIWIGASWLR
-671 IRRESDSNSGVLA
+671 ISRDNDASIGVLA
-684 RESSIRELQHEL
+684 RENSIRELQQEL
-696 IGHEAGAEKI
+696 TGHEDKAEKI
-706 SAELTGLRGT
+706 SVELKELRDT
-716 LQTNEQQR
+716 LQSNEQQR
-724 EEIQVVLNSIHSRL
+724 EEIQVVLNTIHSRL

-747 RESRHQHITSRDK
+747 RESRHEHITSRGK
-760 DLAVELEETQ
+760 DLDVELDEIQKLISRDEE
-770 NLINREESDI
+770 DI
-780 ATATRNR
+780 TVATRSR
-787 NAALENA
+787 NEALENA
-794 EKMEADKKVL
+794 EKMEADRKVL
-804 QGERDELQQQ
+804 QGQRDELQQQ

-819 TRQQQHQDQVHQ
+819 NNLQQHREQAHQ
-831 LAIRVEGLKTRLSGL
+831 LAINVESLKTRLSGL

-860 LQRKQNLEALLSQ
+860 LQRKQELESLLSQ
-873 SLLPT
+873 SAQPT

-884 LKTLLEQRLLSE
+884 LKTLLEKRLVSEAALS
-896 EALAEARR
+896 EARR
-904 KVEAITQT
+904 KVETVTQA
-912 LRTLEQQR
+912 LRALEQQR
-920 SEFEQSSQSVRAK
+920 GEFEQQSQNIRSQ
-933 LEKCRLD
+933 LEKLRLD

-953 QLAETAF
+953 QLEETGF
-960 ELEATLEKLAQL
+960 ELETTLESLSKLEEEEGAASSKQWEAKLA
-972 EAETEPA
+972 EVA
-979 SSQQWET
+979 S
-986 RLSIVATKISRLG
+986 RISRLG
-999 AINLAAID
+999 PINLAAIE

-1012 LQRKEYLDAQDQDVT
+1012 LQRKEYLDEQDNDVRS
-1027 AALEIL
+1027 ALEIL

-1040 DKETRSRFKETFD
+1040 DKETRTRFKDTFD
-1053 HVNSRI
+1053 HVNARI

-1064 RLFGGGTAF
+1064 RLFGGGTAY

-1148 VKEMSNRVQ
+1148 VKEMSSRVQ

-1162 HNKTTMEMSEHLS
+1162 HNKTTMEISEHLS

>member
-1 MTLLILGQT
+1 
-10 SQPNQ
+10 
-15 VKKMRLS
+15 MRLS

-28 FKSFVDA
+28 FKSFVDP

-81 VIFNGSSARKPIDMA
+81 VIFNGSSARKPIDTA

-111 QYANYAEISV
+111 QYANYSEISV
-121 KRQVSRDGAS
+121 KRQVTRDGGS
-131 KYSLNGTRCRKRDV
+131 KYSLNGTRCRRRDV

-177 LRHFLEEA
+177 LRNFLEEA

-214 LREEIGIQLA
+214 LREEIEKQLA
-224 KLQRQSRSAERY
+224 RLQRQSRSAERY
-236 KEFKQEERQLKAEHL
+236 KELKQDERELKAEHL
-251 TLHWRELKAELDIRD
+251 TLQWRELKTELDSRD
-266 KEIQAT
+266 REIQST
-272 ETSLQ
+272 ETLLEQ
-277 QVIAQQRAAESEI
+277 IIAEQRATESEI
-290 ESQRQQSTQSN
+290 ESSREQGTESN
-301 EILNNVQA
+301 EILNKVQA

-320 KEQNIKHS
+320 KEQNIKHQ

-341 IQIALADAGHAI
+341 IEIALADATQAI
-353 LSDKQEVEECQ
+353 QSDKRDIEEFKNSLATEEPQLAELKKQEEENAAAFQ
-364 QNLLSEQPKLEHLKA
+364 Q
-379 QEVASTEHYS
+379 
-389 TAEQA
+389 AEQA
-394 KQKWQQTWDEINQ
+394 MQNWQKKWDESNQ
-407 RYSAAS
+407 QYSAES
-413 QTAQLER
+413 QKAQIER

-425 LERHVQQLQ
+425 LERHVEQLK

-440 DVEKQALRGENLQEQ
+440 DVEKQALRGENLEEQ
-455 ISDLNILLTK
+455 IADLNILLKK
-465 STTEKEEHEQQLS
+465 SSEEKESSEQQLS
-478 EAIANIKKT
+478 DAIAQIRET
-487 REQIVSKE
+487 REKISSVE

-503 SIHQKQGS
+503 NIHQYQGS

-533 LEKNGI
+533 LEKSGI
-539 SNNARFAEQLSVSE
+539 NNNARFAEQLSVKD

-566 LEAICVDNIEPFSS
+566 LEAVCVDNIEQFSS
-580 VFDSLKDSNLSLVE
+580 ALNSLENSNVSLIE
-594 SQRENT
+594 TGQ
-600 RTEAASTNAS
+600 S
-610 AAVSSEWLLA
+610 AAPLNTTAGMLLEQVSSTLELG
-620 KVSSSVDT
+620 
-628 SQFLFGIRCSDNLDD
+628 QFLHGIRCTETLDE
-643 ALKVRSTLLNGESI
+643 ALKMRHSLAVDESI
-657 ITKNGIWLGTNWIR
+657 ITKDGIWLGSNWLR
-671 IRRESDSNSGVLA
+671 ISRDTDASTGVLA
-684 RESSIRELQHEL
+684 RENSIRECQQKLSEL
-696 IGHEAGAEKI
+696 ETKAEKI
-706 SAELTGLRGT
+706 NAELGELRSR
-716 LQTNEQQR
+716 LQSKEQQR
-724 EEIQVVLNSIHSRL
+724 EEIQVALNSIHSRL

-747 RESRHQHITSRDK
+747 RESRHEHITSRGK
-760 DLAVELEETQ
+760 DLDAELEEIQ
-770 NLINREESDI
+770 NLIRSDEADI
-780 ATATRNR
+780 ATATKNR

-794 EKMEADKKVL
+794 ETMESDRKIL
-804 QGERDELQQQ
+804 QGQREQLQQE

-819 TRQQQHQDQVHQ
+819 SNLQKHREQAHQ

-846 QHNIQRM
+846 QHNVQRM
-853 EQAQTAQ
+853 EQAQTVQ
-860 LQRKQNLEALLSQ
+860 LQRKQELQVLLSQ
-873 SLLPT
+873 STQPT
-878 EQLESE
+878 EQLEAE
-884 LKTLLEQRLLSE
+884 LKVLLEQRLKTE

-904 KVEAITQT
+904 KVESLNHT
-912 LRTLEQQR
+912 LRSLEQKR
-920 SEFEQSSQSVRAK
+920 SEFEQKSQSVRSK

-940 SQEIRVRSKTTLE
+940 SQETRVRSKTTLE
-953 QLAETAF
+953 QLAETGF
-960 ELEATLEKLAQL
+960 ELEAVLATLSELESEDNPATSKQWEIKLA
-972 EAETEPA
+972 E
-979 SSQQWET
+979 
-986 RLSIVATKISRLG
+986 VAQKISRLG
-999 AINLAAID
+999 PINLAAID

-1012 LQRKEYLDAQDQDVT
+1012 LQRKEYLDEQDRDVT

-1040 DKETRSRFKETFD
+1040 DKETRTRFKDTFD

-1059 KDMFP
+1059 KEMFP
-1064 RLFGGGTAF
+1064 KLFGGGIAY

-1080 LLSTGVTIMARP
+1080 LLNTGVAIMARP

-1148 VKEMSNRVQ
+1148 VKEMSSRVQ

-1162 HNKTTMEMSEHLS
+1162 HNKTTMEISEHLS

-1180 ESGVSRLVS
+1180 ESGVSRMVS

>member
-1 MTLLILGQT
+1 
-10 SQPNQ
+10 
-15 VKKMRLS
+15 MRLS

-28 FKSFVDA
+28 FKSFVDPTA
-35 TTINFPSNLT
+35 INFPSNLT

-81 VIFNGSSARKPIDMA
+81 VIFNGSSARKPVDMA
-96 AVELIFDNSEGKLGG
+96 SVELTFDNSEGKLGG

-121 KRQVSRDGAS
+121 KRQVTRDGAS
-131 KYSLNGTRCRKRDV
+131 KYSLNGTRCRRRDV

-177 LRHFLEEA
+177 LRNFLEEA

-214 LREEIGIQLA
+214 LREEIEKQLA
-224 KLQRQSRSAERY
+224 RLQRQSRSAERY
-236 KEFKQEERQLKAEHL
+236 KELKQDERELKAEHL
-251 TLHWRELKAELDIRD
+251 TLHWRELKAELDSRD
-266 KEIQAT
+266 TAIQST
-272 ETSLQ
+272 ETSLEKVIAEQRSTESDIESNRQ
-277 QVIAQQRAAESEI
+277 QVEE
-290 ESQRQQSTQSN
+290 SN
-301 EILNNVQA
+301 EVLNNVQA

-320 KEQNIKHS
+320 KEQNIKHQ

-341 IQIALADAGHAI
+341 IEIALADATQAI
-353 LSDKQEVEECQ
+353 QSDKQDIEEFQKSLADEEPQLNVLKTQEEESTTSFQ
-364 QNLLSEQPKLEHLKA
+364 QSEQA
-379 QEVASTEHYS
+379 MQT
-389 TAEQA
+389 
-394 KQKWQQTWDEINQ
+394 WQQQWDEINQ
-407 RYSAAS
+407 RYSAES
-413 QTAQLER
+413 QKAQIER

-425 LERHVQQLQ
+425 LERNAEQLK
-434 QRLQKI
+434 QRQQKI
-440 DVEKQALRGENLQEQ
+440 EVEKQALRGENLEEQ
-455 ISDLNILLTK
+455 ISDLSILLNK
-465 STTEKEEHEQQLS
+465 STEEKESNEQQLS
-478 EAIANIKKT
+478 DAISQIRET
-487 REQIVSKE
+487 REKISTVE
-495 QQSADVRR
+495 QQSVEVRR
-503 SIHQKQGS
+503 NIHQYQGS

-533 LEKNGI
+533 LEKSGI
-539 SNNARFAEQLSVSE
+539 NKNARFAEQLDVKD

-566 LEAICVDNIEPFSS
+566 LEAVCVDDIDQFSS
-580 VFDSLKDSNLSLVE
+580 ALNTLENSNISLIETGQAGTAADSATGMLLE
-594 SQRENT
+594 Q
-600 RTEAASTNAS
+600 
-610 AAVSSEWLLA
+610 VSSAVEL
-620 KVSSSVDT
+620 SP
-628 SQFLFGIRCSDNLDD
+628 FMNGIRCTETLDD
-643 ALKVRSTLLNGESI
+643 ALKIRHSLARGESI
-657 ITKNGIWLGTNWIR
+657 ITKDGIWLGSNWLR
-671 IRRESDSNSGVLA
+671 ISRDTDASTGVLA
-684 RESSIRELQHEL
+684 RENSIRELQQQLAEM
-696 IGHEAGAEKI
+696 EAKAEKI
-706 SAELTGLRGT
+706 NVELTGLRSN
-716 LQTNEQQR
+716 LQDKEQQR
-724 EEIQVVLNSIHSRL
+724 EEIQTVLNTIHSRL
-738 NEIKAQISA
+738 NEIKAQITA
-747 RESRHQHITSRDK
+747 RESRHEHITSRGK
-760 DLAVELEETQ
+760 DLDAELEEIQ
-770 NLINREESDI
+770 NLINNDEAAIDA
-780 ATATRNR
+780 ATKNR
-787 NAALENA
+787 NEALENA
-794 EKMEADKKVL
+794 EKMESDRRAL
-804 QGERDELQQQ
+804 QGQRDELQQE

-819 TRQQQHQDQVHQ
+819 TNLQQHRDQAHQ

-860 LQRKQNLEALLSQ
+860 LQRKQELEAFLSQ
-873 SLLPT
+873 SSEPT
-878 EQLESE
+878 EQLEAE
-884 LKTLLEQRLLSE
+884 LKVLLEQRLTTE
-896 EALAEARR
+896 QALTEARR
-904 KVEAITQT
+904 KVESINHT

-920 SEFEQSSQSVRAK
+920 SEFEQKSQSVRSK
-933 LEKCRLD
+933 LEKLRLD
-940 SQEIRVRSKTTLE
+940 SQETRVRSKTTLE
-953 QLAETAF
+953 QLEETGF
-960 ELEATLEKLAQL
+960 ELEAVLETLKQL
-972 EAETEPA
+972 ETEENQA
-979 SSQQWET
+979 SSKQWET
-986 RLSIVATKISRLG
+986 KLAEVAQKISRLG
-999 AINLAAID
+999 PINLAAID

-1012 LQRKEYLDAQDQDVT
+1012 LQRKEYLDEQDRDVT

-1040 DKETRSRFKETFD
+1040 DKETRTRFKDTYD

-1059 KDMFP
+1059 KEMFP

-1080 LLSTGVTIMARP
+1080 LLSTGVAIMARP

-1148 VKEMSNRVQ
+1148 VKEMSSRVQ

-1162 HNKTTMEMSEHLS
+1162 HNKTTMEISEHLT

>member
-1 MTLLILGQT
+1 
-10 SQPNQ
+10 
-15 VKKMRLS
+15 MRLS

-28 FKSFVDA
+28 FKSFVDP

-81 VIFNGSSARKPIDMA
+81 VIFNGSSARKPIDTA

-121 KRQVSRDGAS
+121 KRQVTRDGGS
-131 KYSLNGTRCRKRDV
+131 KYSLNGTRCRRRDV

-162 EQGMISRLIEAKPEE
+162 EQGMISRLIDAKPEE
-177 LRHFLEEA
+177 LRSFLEEA

-214 LREEIGIQLA
+214 LREEIEKQLA
-224 KLQRQSRSAERY
+224 RLQRQSRSAERY
-236 KEFKQEERQLKAEHL
+236 KELKQDERELNAEHL
-251 TLHWRELKAELDIRD
+251 TLHWRELKTELDSRD
-266 KEIQAT
+266 KEIQST
-272 ETSLQ
+272 ETALE
-277 QVIAQQRAAESEI
+277 QVISEQRATESEI
-290 ESQRQQSTQSN
+290 ESNREQGTESN
-301 EILNNVQA
+301 EILNKVQA

-320 KEQNIKHS
+320 KEQNIKHQ

-341 IQIALADAGHAI
+341 IEIALADATQAI
-353 LSDKQEVEECQ
+353 QSDNHDIEEFKDNLAREEPQLVELKRQEE
-364 QNLLSEQPKLEHLKA
+364 
-379 QEVASTEHYS
+379 AST
-389 TAEQA
+389 TAFQQAEQTM
-394 KQKWQQTWDEINQ
+394 QSWQQQWDESNQ
-407 RYSAAS
+407 QYSAES
-413 QTAQLER
+413 QKAQLER

-425 LERHVQQLQ
+425 LERHVEQQK

-440 DVEKQALRGENLQEQ
+440 DVEKQALRGENLEEQ
-455 ISDLNILLTK
+455 IADLNILLKK
-465 STTEKEEHEQQLS
+465 SSDEKESNEQQLS
-478 EAIANIKKT
+478 DAIAQIRET
-487 REQIVSKE
+487 REKISTVE

-503 SIHQKQGS
+503 SIHQYQGS

-533 LEKNGI
+533 LEKSGI
-539 SNNARFAEQLSVSE
+539 NKNARFAEQLDVKD

-566 LEAICVDNIEPFSS
+566 LEAVCVDNIDQFSAALN
-580 VFDSLKDSNLSLVE
+580 SLENSNVSLIE
-594 SQRENT
+594 TGKSG
-600 RTEAASTNAS
+600 AS
-610 AAVSSEWLLA
+610 ASAGAGMLLEQVSSALELG
-620 KVSSSVDT
+620 
-628 SQFLFGIRCSDNLDD
+628 QFLHGIHCTETLDE
-643 ALKVRSTLLNGESI
+643 ALKIRHSLAVDESI
-657 ITKNGIWLGTNWIR
+657 VTKDGIWLGSNWLR
-671 IRRESDSNSGVLA
+671 ISRDTDASTGVLA
-684 RESSIRELQHEL
+684 RENSIRECQQQLSEQ
-696 IGHEAGAEKI
+696 EANAEKI
-706 SAELTGLRGT
+706 NAELSELRSN
-716 LQTNEQQR
+716 LQIKEQQR
-724 EEIQVVLNSIHSRL
+724 EEIQVALNSIHSRL

-747 RESRHQHITSRDK
+747 RESRHEHITNRGK
-760 DLAVELEETQ
+760 DLDAELAEMQ
-770 NLINREESDI
+770 NLISSDEADI
-780 ATATRNR
+780 ATATKNR

-794 EKMEADKKVL
+794 EKMEADRKAL
-804 QGERDELQQQ
+804 QGQREQLQQE

-819 TRQQQHQDQVHQ
+819 NNLQQHREQAHQ

-853 EQAQTAQ
+853 QQAQTAQ
-860 LQRKQNLEALLSQ
+860 LQRKQELDILLSQ
-873 SLLPT
+873 STQPT
-878 EQLESE
+878 EQLEAE
-884 LKTLLEQRLLSE
+884 LKVLLEQRLKAE

-904 KVEAITQT
+904 KVESINHT
-912 LRTLEQQR
+912 LRTLEQKR
-920 SEFEQSSQSVRAK
+920 SEFEQKSQSVRSK

-940 SQEIRVRSKTTLE
+940 SQETRVRSKTTLE
-953 QLAETAF
+953 QLAETGF
-960 ELEATLEKLAQL
+960 ELDAVLATLSELETEDNPATSKQWEVKLA
-972 EAETEPA
+972 E
-979 SSQQWET
+979 
-986 RLSIVATKISRLG
+986 VAQKISRLG
-999 AINLAAID
+999 PINLAAID

-1012 LQRKEYLDAQDQDVT
+1012 LQRKEYLDEQDRDVT
-1027 AALEIL
+1027 AALDIL

-1040 DKETRSRFKETFD
+1040 DKETRTRFKDTFD

-1059 KDMFP
+1059 KEMFP
-1064 RLFGGGTAF
+1064 KLFGGGIAY

-1080 LLSTGVTIMARP
+1080 LLSTGVSIMARP

-1148 VKEMSNRVQ
+1148 VKEMSSRVQ

>member
-1 MTLLILGQT
+1 
-10 SQPNQ
+10 
-15 VKKMRLS
+15 MRLS

-28 FKSFVDA
+28 FKSFVDP
-35 TTINFPSNLT
+35 TSINFPSNLT

-70 AKHLRGASMDD
+70 AKHLRGQSMDD

-96 AVELIFDNSEGKLGG
+96 SVELIFDNSEGKLGG

-121 KRQVSRDGAS
+121 KRQVTRDGQS
-131 KYSLNGTRCRKRDV
+131 KYSLNSTRCRRRDV

-177 LRHFLEEA
+177 LRNFLEEA

-203 HTRENLERLSD
+203 HTRENLARLSD
-214 LREEIGIQLA
+214 LREEIDKQLTR
-224 KLQRQSRSAERY
+224 LQRQSRSAERY
-236 KEFKQEERQLKAEHL
+236 KELKQEERQYKAEHL
-251 TLHWRELKAELDIRD
+251 TLHWRELKAELDRRD
-266 KEIQAT
+266 KEIKST
-272 ETSLQ
+272 ETSLE
-277 QVIAQQRAAESEI
+277 QVIAEQRSTESKI
-290 ESQRQQSTQSN
+290 EAQRQESVDSN

-309 EYYRLGADISA
+309 EYYRLGAEISA
-320 KEQNIKHS
+320 KEQSIKHQ

-341 IQIALADAGHAI
+341 IQTALTDASQAI
-353 LSDKQEVEECQ
+353 QSDKQAIEDLQ
-364 QNLLSEQPKLEHLKA
+364 QNLHQEEPKLKELQA
-379 QEVASTEHYS
+379 QERHN
-389 TAEQA
+389 AEQFQQA
-394 KQKWQQTWDEINQ
+394 ELAMQNWQQTWDESNQ
-407 RYSAAS
+407 RYSGES
-413 QTAQLER
+413 QKAQLER

-425 LERHVQQLQ
+425 LERHVEQLK

-440 DVEKQALRGENLQEQ
+440 DIEKQALRGENLEEQ
-455 ISDLNILLTK
+455 ISDLKTLLLK
-465 STTEKEEHEQQLS
+465 STDEKEEQQQQLS
-478 EAIANIKKT
+478 AAIASIRDV
-487 REQIVSKE
+487 REKIVNVE
-495 QQSADVRR
+495 QQSTDIRR
-503 SIHQKQGS
+503 NIHQSQGS

-533 LEKNGI
+533 LEKAGI
-539 SNNARFAEQLSVSE
+539 KDNARFAEKLEVKDA
-553 GWELAVETVLGDT
+553 WELAVETVLGDT
-566 LEAICVDNIEPFSS
+566 LEAICVDDIEPFSS
-580 VFDSLKDSNLSLVE
+580 AIDSLENSNLSLI
-594 SQRENT
+594 
-600 RTEAASTNAS
+600 EAGQSVTPSNA
-610 AAVSSEWLLA
+610 EPDMLLS
-620 KVSSSVDT
+620 KVTSSVEL
-628 SQFLFGIRCSDNLDD
+628 SHFLHGIRCADNLDE
-643 ALKVRSTLLNGESI
+643 ALKVRHSLSHDESI
-657 ITKNGIWLGTNWIR
+657 ITKDGIWLGSNWLRISRETDTNT
-671 IRRESDSNSGVLA
+671 GVLA
-684 RESSIRELQHEL
+684 RENSIRELQQVLAES
-696 IGHEAGAEKI
+696 EAGAEKI
-706 SAELTGLRGT
+706 KLELSALRET
-716 LQTNEQQR
+716 LQANEQHR
-724 EEIQVVLNSIHSRL
+724 EEIQTSLNTIHSRL
-738 NEIKAQISA
+738 NEINAQITA
-747 RESRHQHITSRDK
+747 RQSRHEHITSRGK
-760 DLAVELEETQ
+760 DLDTELEETQ
-770 NLINREESDI
+770 NLINSDESDI
-780 ATATRNR
+780 EAATRSR
-787 NAALENA
+787 NKALENA
-794 EKMEADKKVL
+794 EKMEADRKVL
-804 QGERDELQQQ
+804 QGQRDELQQQ

-819 TRQQQHQDQVHQ
+819 TALQQHRDGAHQ

-860 LQRKQNLEALLSQ
+860 LQRKQELVTLLSQ
-873 SLLPT
+873 STQPT

-884 LKTLLEQRLLSE
+884 LKLLLEKRLASE
-896 EALAEARR
+896 ETLASARR
-904 KVEAITQT
+904 SVESITQT
-912 LRTLEQQR
+912 LRTLEHQR
-920 SEFEQSSQSVRAK
+920 SEFEQRSQSIRAQ
-933 LEKCRLD
+933 LEKMRLD
-940 SQEIRVRSKTTLE
+940 SQETRVRSKTTLE
-953 QLAETAF
+953 QLAETGF
-960 ELEATLEKLAQL
+960 ELEAMLDSLQQQ
-972 EAETEPA
+972 ETEEQPA
-979 SSQQWET
+979 SSKQWDVKLAE
-986 RLSIVATKISRLG
+986 VATKISRLG
-999 AINLAAID
+999 PINLAAID

-1012 LQRKEYLDAQDQDVT
+1012 LQRKEYLDEQDKDVT

-1040 DKETRSRFKETFD
+1040 DKETRTRFKETFD

-1141 VGRFCQL
+1141 VGRFCAL
-1148 VKEMSNRVQ
+1148 VKEMSSRVQ

>member
-1 MTLLILGQT
+1 
-10 SQPNQ
+10 
-15 VKKMRLS
+15 MRLS
-22 KIKLAG
+22 KIKLSG
-28 FKSFVDA
+28 FKSFVDP
-35 TTINFPSNLT
+35 TTIDFPSNLT

-81 VIFNGSSARKPIDMA
+81 VIFNGSSSRKPIDTAM
-96 AVELIFDNSEGKLGG
+96 VELIFDNSEGKLGG

-162 EQGMISRLIEAKPEE
+162 EQGMISRLIDAKPEE
-177 LRHFLEEA
+177 LRGFLEEA

-214 LREEIGIQLA
+214 LREEIEKQLA

-236 KEFKQEERQLKAEHL
+236 KELKQEERELKAEHFA
-251 TLHWRELKAELDIRD
+251 LHWRELKANLDLRD
-266 KEIQAT
+266 KEIQSTETTLESVIAEQRAT
-272 ETSLQ
+272 E
-277 QVIAQQRAAESEI
+277 AKI
-290 ESQRQQSTQSN
+290 ESHRQENTDSN
-301 EILNNVQA
+301 ETLNSVQA
-309 EYYRLGADISA
+309 EFYRLGAEISA
-320 KEQNIKHS
+320 KEQSIKHQ

-341 IQIALADAGHAI
+341 IQTALLGAGQAI
-353 LSDKQEVEECQ
+353 QTDKQAIEEFQ
-364 QNLLSEQPKLEHLKA
+364 LKLVDEEPRLETLKA
-379 QEVASTEHYS
+379 QEKESAEQFQQ
-389 TAEQA
+389 AEQA
-394 KQKWQQTWDEINQ
+394 MQNWQQTWDEINQ
-407 RYSAAS
+407 RYSAES
-413 QTAQLER
+413 QKAQVER

-425 LERHVQQLQ
+425 LERNVEQQK

-440 DVEKQALRGENLQEQ
+440 DVEKQGLRGENLEEQ
-455 ISDLNILLTK
+455 ISDLRILLTK
-465 STTEKEEHEQQLS
+465 STTDKEEQEQQLTT
-478 EAIANIKKT
+478 AIATIKT
-487 REQIVSKE
+487 AREEIVNVE
-495 QQSADVRR
+495 QQSADARR
-503 SIHQKQGS
+503 SIHQCQGS

-533 LEKNGI
+533 LEKGGI
-539 SNNARFAEQLSVSE
+539 KDNARFAEKLDVSE

-566 LEAICVDNIEPFSS
+566 LEAICVDNIDQFSS
-580 VFDSLKDSNLSLVE
+580 AFDSLQDSNLSLVE
-594 SQRENT
+594 AGQVNDNT
-600 RTEAASTNAS
+600 NVLAEH
-610 AAVSSEWLLA
+610 LLS
-620 KVSSSVDT
+620 KVT
-628 SQFLFGIRCSDNLDD
+628 SNIDLTQFLHGIHCAENLDD
-643 ALKVRSTLLNGESI
+643 ALKMRQSLTSEQSI
-657 ITKNGIWLGTNWIR
+657 ITKDGIWLGANWLR
-671 IRRESDSNSGVLA
+671 ITRDNDASTGVLA
-684 RESSIRELQHEL
+684 RENSIRELQKTL
-696 IGHEAGAEKI
+696 AGHESKSESVGL
-706 SAELTGLRGT
+706 ELKALRET

-724 EEIQVVLNSIHSRL
+724 EEIQVSLNTIHSRL
-738 NEIKAQISA
+738 NEIKAQITA
-747 RESRHQHITSRDK
+747 RETRHEHITNRGK
-760 DLAVELEETQ
+760 DLDAELEETQ
-770 NLINREESDI
+770 SLISRVEEEI
-780 ATATRNR
+780 TTATRSR
-787 NAALENA
+787 NEALENA
-794 EKMEADKKVL
+794 EKMEADRKAL
-804 QGERDELQQQ
+804 QGQREDLQQQ
-814 LQQHR
+814 LHKHKNSLQQLR
-819 TRQQQHQDQVHQ
+819 EQSHQ
-831 LAIRVEGLKTRLSGL
+831 LAINVENLKTRLSGL

-860 LQRKQNLEALLSQ
+860 SQRKQELEQLMSQAMQPTEELEIKLKALL
-873 SLLPT
+873 
-878 EQLESE
+878 ES
-884 LKTLLEQRLLSE
+884 RLVSE

-904 KVEAITQT
+904 KVESITQE
-912 LRTLEQQR
+912 LRLLEQQR
-920 SEFEQSSQSVRAK
+920 GEFEQRSQNVRGQ
-933 LEKCRLD
+933 LEKLRLD
-940 SQEIRVRSKTTLE
+940 SQELRVRSKTTLE
-953 QLAETAF
+953 QLEETGF
-960 ELEATLEKLAQL
+960 ELEATLENLLKREEESGQ
-972 EAETEPA
+972 A
-979 SSQQWET
+979 SSQLWET
-986 RLSIVATKISRLG
+986 KLAEVASKISRLG
-999 AINLAAID
+999 PINLAAI
-1007 EYKEQ
+1007 EEFKEQ
-1012 LQRKEYLDAQDQDVT
+1012 SQRKEYLDDQDKDVRD
-1027 AALEIL
+1027 ALEVL

-1040 DKETRSRFKETFD
+1040 DKETRTRFKETFD

-1080 LLSTGVTIMARP
+1080 LLNTGVTIMARP

-1148 VKEMSNRVQ
+1148 VKEMSARVQ

>member
-1 MTLLILGQT
+1 
-10 SQPNQ
+10 
-15 VKKMRLS
+15 MRLS

-28 FKSFVDA
+28 FKSFVDS

-81 VIFNGSSARKPIDMA
+81 VIFNGSSARKPVDMA
-96 AVELIFDNSEGKLGG
+96 SVELTFDNSEGKLGG

-121 KRQVSRDGAS
+121 KRQVTRDGAS
-131 KYSLNGTRCRKRDV
+131 KYSLNGTRCRRRDV

-177 LRHFLEEA
+177 LRNFLEEA

-214 LREEIGIQLA
+214 LREEIEKQLA
-224 KLQRQSRSAERY
+224 RLQRQSRSAERY
-236 KEFKQEERQLKAEHL
+236 KELKQDERELKAEHL
-251 TLHWRELKAELDIRD
+251 TLHWRELKSELDERD
-266 KEIQAT
+266 KQIQST
-272 ETSLQ
+272 ETSLEG
-277 QVIAQQRAAESEI
+277 VVAEQRSTESEI
-290 ESQRQQSTQSN
+290 ESNRQQVEESN
-301 EILNNVQA
+301 EVLNNVQA
-309 EYYRLGADISA
+309 EYYRLGAEISA
-320 KEQNIKHS
+320 KEQNIKHQ

-341 IQIALADAGHAI
+341 VETALADATQAI
-353 LSDKQEVEECQ
+353 QSDKKDIEDLQRNLADEEPQ
-364 QNLLSEQPKLEHLKA
+364 LHVLKA
-379 QEVASTEHYS
+379 QEDESAAAFQQS
-389 TAEQA
+389 EQA
-394 KQKWQQTWDEINQ
+394 MQAWQQQWDEINQ
-407 RYSAAS
+407 RYSAES
-413 QTAQLER
+413 QKAQIER

-425 LERHVQQLQ
+425 LERNVEQLK
-434 QRLQKI
+434 QRQQKI
-440 DVEKQALRGENLQEQ
+440 DVEKQALRGENLEEQ
-455 ISDLNILLTK
+455 ISDLNILLKK
-465 STTEKEEHEQQLS
+465 SGEEKDSNEQQLS
-478 EAIANIKKT
+478 DAISQIRET
-487 REQIVSKE
+487 REKISAVE
-495 QQSADVRR
+495 QQSAEVRR
-503 SIHQKQGS
+503 HIHQYQGS

-533 LEKNGI
+533 LEKSGI
-539 SNNARFAEQLSVSE
+539 NKNARFAEQLEVRD

-566 LEAICVDNIEPFSS
+566 LEAVCVDDIEQFSS
-580 VFDSLKDSNLSLVE
+580 ALNSLEKSNISLIE
-594 SQRENT
+594 TGRS
-600 RTEAASTNAS
+600 S
-610 AAVSSEWLLA
+610 ATAEPGVGMLLEQVSSTLEL
-620 KVSSSVDT
+620 SPFID
-628 SQFLFGIRCSDNLDD
+628 GIRCTETLDE
-643 ALKVRSTLLNGESI
+643 ALKLRHSLARGESI
-657 ITKNGIWLGTNWIR
+657 ITKDGIWLGANWLR
-671 IRRESDSNSGVLA
+671 ISRDNDASTGVLA
-684 RESSIRELQHEL
+684 RENSIRELQQQLAEM
-696 IGHEAGAEKI
+696 EAKATKI
-706 SAELTGLRGT
+706 NEELTSLRAN
-716 LQTNEQQR
+716 LQDREQQR
-724 EEIQVVLNSIHSRL
+724 EEIQTVLNSIHSRL
-738 NEIKAQISA
+738 NEIRAQITA
-747 RESRHQHITSRDK
+747 RESRHEHITSRGK
-760 DLAVELEETQ
+760 DLDVELDDIQ
-770 NLINREESDI
+770 NLINSAEADI
-780 ATATRNR
+780 DSATRKR
-787 NAALENA
+787 NQALENA
-794 EKMEADKKVL
+794 EKMEADRRAL
-804 QGERDELQQQ
+804 QAQREQLQQE

-819 TRQQQHQDQVHQ
+819 SSLQQHQEQSHQ

-860 LQRKQNLEALLSQ
+860 LQRKMELEVLLSQ
-873 SLLPT
+873 SNEPT
-878 EQLESE
+878 EQLEAE
-884 LKTLLEQRLLSE
+884 LKVLLDQRLSTE
-896 EALAEARR
+896 QALTEARR
-904 KVEAITQT
+904 KVESINHT
-912 LRTLEQQR
+912 LRTLEQHR
-920 SEFEQSSQSVRAK
+920 SEFEQRSQSVRGK
-933 LEKCRLD
+933 LEKLRLD
-940 SQEIRVRSKTTLE
+940 SQETRVRTTTTLE
-953 QLAETAF
+953 QLEQTGF
-960 ELEATLEKLAQL
+960 ELEAVLETLKQL
-972 EAETEPA
+972 ETEDNPA
-979 SSQQWET
+979 SSKQWET
-986 RLSIVATKISRLG
+986 RLAEVAQKISRLG
-999 AINLAAID
+999 PINLAAID

-1012 LQRKEYLDAQDQDVT
+1012 LQRKEYLDEQDRDVT

-1040 DKETRSRFKETFD
+1040 DKETRTRFKDTYD

-1059 KDMFP
+1059 KEMFP
-1064 RLFGGGTAF
+1064 RLFGGGTAY

-1080 LLSTGVTIMARP
+1080 LLSTGVAIMARP

-1148 VKEMSNRVQ
+1148 VKEMSSRVQ

-1162 HNKTTMEMSEHLS
+1162 HNKTTMEISEHLS

>member
-1 MTLLILGQT
+1 
-10 SQPNQ
+10 
-15 VKKMRLS
+15 MRLS

-28 FKSFVDA
+28 FKSFVDP
-35 TTINFPSNLT
+35 TTINLPSNLT

-121 KRQVSRDGAS
+121 KRQVTRDGTS
-131 KYSLNGTRCRKRDV
+131 KYSLNGTRCRRRDV

-177 LRHFLEEA
+177 LRSFLEEA

-214 LREEIGIQLA
+214 LREEIEKQLA

-236 KEFKQEERQLKAEHL
+236 KELKQDERELKAEQL
-251 TLHWRELKAELDIRD
+251 VLHWRELKTELDLRD
-266 KEIQAT
+266 KEIQSI
-272 ETSLQ
+272 ETSLE
-277 QVIAQQRAAESEI
+277 QVVAEQRSAESKI
-290 ESQRQQSTQSN
+290 ELHRQQSTESN
-301 EILNNVQA
+301 EVLNNVQA

-320 KEQNIKHS
+320 KEQNIKHQ
-328 QDLLQRQQTDLEQ
+328 QDLQQRQQTDLEQ
-341 IQIALADAGHAI
+341 IAVALADATQAI
-353 LSDKQEVEECQ
+353 QSDNQEIEEFQ
-364 QNLLSEQPKLEHLKA
+364 QNLVEEEPQLDVLKA
-379 QEVASTEHYS
+379 QEQESATQFQQ
-389 TAEQA
+389 AEQEM
-394 KQKWQQTWDEINQ
+394 QNWQQVWDEINQ
-407 RYSAAS
+407 RYSTES
-413 QTAQLER
+413 QKAQVER

-425 LERHVQQLQ
+425 LERHVEQLK

-440 DVEKQALRGENLQEQ
+440 DVEKQALRGENLEEQ
-455 ISDLNILLTK
+455 IADLNTLLTK
-465 STTEKEEHEQQLS
+465 SNEEKNEHEQQLS
-478 EAIANIKKT
+478 EAIAEIRST
-487 REQIVSKE
+487 REKIVTVE

-503 SIHQKQGS
+503 HIHQCQGS

-533 LEKNGI
+533 LEKSGI
-539 SNNARFAEQLSVSE
+539 SKNARFAEQLDVTN

-566 LEAICVDNIEPFSS
+566 LEAICVDDIEQLSS
-580 VFDSLKDSNLSLVE
+580 ALNSLENSNVSLIE
-594 SQRENT
+594 TGDKNQQS
-600 RTEAASTNAS
+600 ASS
-610 AAVSSEWLLA
+610 AVISADMLIH
-620 KVSSSVDT
+620 KVSSSVELT
-628 SQFLFGIRCSDNLDD
+628 QFLHGIRCVETLED
-643 ALKVRSTLLNGESI
+643 ALKIRRSLSHDESI
-657 ITKNGIWLGTNWIR
+657 VTKDGIWVGLNWLR
-671 IRRESDSNSGVLA
+671 ISRETDASTGVLA
-684 RESSIRELQHEL
+684 RENSIRELQQQATEL
-696 IGHEAGAEKI
+696 EAKAEKI
-706 SAELTGLRGT
+706 NAELNELRDT
-716 LQTNEQQR
+716 LQNKEQQR
-724 EEIQVVLNSIHSRL
+724 EEIQVSLNTIHSRL
-738 NEIKAQISA
+738 NEIKAQITA
-747 RESRHQHITSRDK
+747 RESRHEHITSRGK
-760 DLAVELEETQ
+760 DLDSELEETQ
-770 NLINREESDI
+770 KLITNDETDI
-780 ATATRNR
+780 ENATKNR
-787 NAALENA
+787 NEALESA
-794 EKMEADKKVL
+794 EKMEADRKEL
-804 QGERDELQQQ
+804 QGQRDTLLEK

-819 TRQQQHQDQVHQ
+819 TSLQQHREQAHQ
-831 LAIRVEGLKTRLSGL
+831 LAIRVEGLRTRLSGL

-853 EQAQTAQ
+853 QQAQTTQ
-860 LQRKQNLEALLSQ
+860 LQRKQEIELLLSQ
-873 SLLPT
+873 STEPT
-878 EQLESE
+878 EQLERE
-884 LKTLLEQRLLSE
+884 LKVLLEQRLTTE
-896 EALAEARR
+896 ESLTEARR
-904 KVEAITQT
+904 KVESITHA

-920 SEFEQSSQSVRAK
+920 GEFEQRSQNVRAQ
-933 LEKCRLD
+933 LEKLRLD
-940 SQEIRVRSKTTLE
+940 SQETRVRSKTVLE
-953 QLAETAF
+953 QLDETGF
-960 ELEATLEKLAQL
+960 ELESTLEKVDEQ
-972 EAETEPA
+972 A
-979 SSQQWET
+979 SSKQWEVK
-986 RLSIVATKISRLG
+986 LAEVAAKISRLG
-999 AINLAAID
+999 PINLAAID

-1012 LQRKEYLDAQDQDVT
+1012 LQRKEYLDEQDRDVN
-1027 AALEIL
+1027 AALDIL

-1040 DKETRSRFKETFD
+1040 DKETRTRFKDTYD
-1053 HVNSRI
+1053 HVNTRI
-1059 KDMFP
+1059 KEMFP

-1080 LLSTGVTIMARP
+1080 LLNTGVAIMARP

-1148 VKEMSNRVQ
+1148 VKEMSSRVQ